1 MFQGSFV
8 ALITPFRAGHIDEPA
23 LRQLVEFQITNGT
36 HGLVPCGTT
45 GEAPTLSQAEWERV
59 IALAIEQS
67 AGRVPVLAG
76 TGTNDTEATI
86 SRTRRARELGADGA
100 LVVTPYYNR
109 PTQEGLYQHFAAIAE
124 AVDLPLMLYNV
135 PGRTGVNLLPETVV
149 RLSRIA
155 SIVALK
161 EASGSV
167 DQVSQI
173 VPGVG
178 SDLTIFSGDD
188 GLTLPMMSVGARG
201 VVSVVGNIAPREVAA
216 LAEAM
221 LAGDLA
227 EALALHYQLADLT
240 RALFIESN
248 PIPVKTAASWLGLC
262 TPELRLPLVPLAP
275 ASERQ
280 LRAVCQRFDFDGIIS
295 GQERIGKVRAKVSGA
310 GSTGCAQPD
319 RTREVLS

>member
-8 ALITPFRAGHIDEPA
+8 ALITPFRAGQIDEPA
-23 LRQLVEFQITNGT
+23 IRELVEFQIENGT
-36 HGLVPCGTT
+36 HGLIPCGTT
-45 GEAPTLSQAEWERV
+45 GESPTLSMAEWERV
-59 IALAIEQS
+59 VELVIEQA

-76 TGTNDTEATI
+76 TGTNDTRATI
-86 SRTRRARELGADGA
+86 ERTERARALGADGA
-100 LVVTPYYNR
+100 LLVTPYYNR
-109 PTQEGLYQHFAAIAE
+109 PTQEGLYQHFAAIAG

-178 SDLTIFSGDD
+178 SDLTILSGDD

-201 VVSVVGNIAPREVAA
+201 VVSVVANIAPRQVA
-216 LAEAM
+216 LLVEAM

-227 EALALHYQLADLT
+227 GAQALHYQLADLT

-262 TPELRLPLVPLAP
+262 TAELRLPLVALSAG
-275 ASERQ
+275 SERQ
-280 LRAVCQRFDFDGIIS
+280 LRAVWEQFDFDGTIS
-295 GQERIGKVRAKVSGA
+295 GQERSDEEREGALLA
-310 GSTGCAQPD
+310 GSTGGQPH
-319 RTREVLS
+319 RTREVMS

>member
-8 ALITPFRAGHIDEPA
+8 ALITPFRAGSIDEPA
-23 LRQLVEFQITNGT
+23 LRKLVEFQIENGT
-36 HGLVPCGTT
+36 HGLIPCGTT
-45 GEAPTLSQAEWERV
+45 GEAPTLSPAEWERV
-59 IALAIEQS
+59 INVVIEQA
-67 AGRVPVLAG
+67 AGRVPVLVG
-76 TGTNDTEATI
+76 TGTNDTQATI
-86 SRTRRARELGADGA
+86 NRTQRACELGADGA

-109 PTQEGLYQHFAAIAE
+109 PTQEGLYQHFAAIAT

-173 VPGVG
+173 VPRVG
-178 SDLTIFSGDD
+178 SDLTVLSGDD
-188 GLTLPMMSVGARG
+188 GLALPMMSVGARG
-201 VVSVVGNIAPREVAA
+201 VVSVVANIAPRQVAA

-227 EALALHYQLADLT
+227 EALVLHDQLADLT

-248 PIPVKTAASWLGLC
+248 PVPVKTAASWLGLC
-262 TPELRLPLVPLAP
+262 IAELRLPLVPLAT

-280 LRAVCQRFDFDGIIS
+280 LRSVCERFGFDGIIS
-295 GQERIGKVRAKVSGA
+295 AQAQDGAPLAGASSGGQ
-310 GSTGCAQPD
+310 PNL
-319 RTREVLS
+319 TREVVS

>member
-8 ALITPFRAGHIDEPA
+8 ALITPFRAGRIDELA
-23 LRQLVEFQITNGT
+23 IRELVEFQIENGT
-36 HGLVPCGTT
+36 HGLIPCGTT
-45 GEAPTLSQAEWERV
+45 GEAPTLSPAEWERV
-59 IALAIEQS
+59 IELVVEQA

-76 TGTNDTEATI
+76 TGTNDTQVSI

-109 PTQEGLYQHFAAIAE
+109 PTQEGLYQHFAAIAT

-167 DQVSQI
+167 EQVSQI

-178 SDLTIFSGDD
+178 SDLTILSGDD
-188 GLTLPMMSVGARG
+188 ALTLPMTSVGARG
-201 VVSVVGNIAPREVAA
+201 VVSVVANIAPRQVAA

-280 LRAVCQRFDFDGIIS
+280 LRTVCERFGFDAIIS
-295 GQERIGKVRAKVSGA
+295 AQERSAEERDGAPLA
-310 GSTGCAQPD
+310 GSTGGGQPD
-319 RTREVLS
+319 QMREVLS